1 MPLTHVD
8 QRIGT
13 KGIQLDPAKV
23 VGIVFN
29 DTLLDSPSNV
39 TDPDD
44 ETQAIADH
52 LIAFFEN
59 EVAARSFTEKLGT
72 FTSRYRFN
80 CKRSIN
86 RLQRL

>member
-1 MPLTHVD
+1 MNE
-8 QRIGT
+8 RIGT
-13 KGIQLDPAKV
+13 NGIQLDPAKV

-29 DTLLDSPSNV
+29 DDLLDSPSNV

-59 EVAARSFTEKLGT
+59 EVAQESFTEKLGT
-72 FTSRYRFN
+72 ITSR
-80 CKRSIN
+80 
-86 RLQRL
+86 